1 MNRDADGARLISNRP
16 GNRLT
21 DPPGCIGG
29 ELIAAT
35 ILKFI
40 NGLHQANVSFLNEVQ
55 ELQAAISIF
64 LRNRNNEAEIG
75 LNHFFLR
82 LAGFAL
88 SLCTICTIF
97 RNSEISSPVSVA
109 SAWISVRRSR
119 ILSFSTETN
128 SFQPFDP
135 NLATRITHFGSNSEP
150 WNLSIKSSRATP

>member
-88 SLCTICTIF
+88 SLLHHMHNFSKFGDFESSLSRERVDF
-97 RNSEISSPVSVA
+97 RA
-109 SAWISVRRSR
+109 
-119 ILSFSTETN
+119 
-128 SFQPFDP
+128 
-135 NLATRITHFGSNSEP
+135 
-150 WNLSIKSSRATP
+150 